1 MDCSTQYLPY
11 EKTGYFSKIVQD
23 YLQQHENLK
32 PFYLHNTNLEGVQSS
47 MNARDEHPVNRQVL
61 VEELTLQYQ
70 GIAASKKLQDNIQAL
85 LLQNSYTITTA
96 HQPNIFT
103 GPLYF
108 IYKIVHTIKLAEE
121 LATAFPDKKFIPVY
135 YMGSEDADLDELGFV
150 QVGTEKLVWNTTQT
164 GAVGRMKVDK
174 DFVSLIHLIAGQV
187 GVLPFGNELIQLF
200 STCYTIGKTIQ
211 QATLELVNALFG
223 SYGLIVL
230 VPDNSRL
237 KALFAPVIKK
247 ELTEQFSEKI
257 VAATISQLQKN
268 YKVQAAGR
276 PINLFYLINDKRE
289 RIEFNN
295 GVYEV
300 AALNL
305 QFTKEEML
313 EELHTNPERFSP
325 NVILRGAFQETILP
339 NIVFIG
345 GGGELAYWLELKN
358 VFEAAGVAYPM
369 LLLRNSFALLSAKM
383 FAKQTALG
391 LTDEALFLPTH
402 LLVTDYVANH
412 SKNELTLST
421 ELEEL
426 TAFYLKLKHKAGLV
440 DASLNEHILA
450 LEANA
455 MKKIKALETK
465 IKRAE
470 RRKFATADHQIQ
482 VLKEN
487 LFPGNSLQE
496 RHDNMALFYSHYGAS
511 IIECIYQ
518 SSKGL
523 DSAFGLIKLN
533 Q

>member
-32 PFYLHNTNLEGVQSS
+32 PFYLHETNKSGVEAAMQ
-47 MNARDEHPVNRQVL
+47 ARDLHPVNRKRL
-61 VEELTLQYQ
+61 VEELILQYQ
-70 GIAASKKLQDNIQAL
+70 GMSTSEKLQQNIQAL
-85 LLQNSYTITTA
+85 QFSNAYTITTA

-108 IYKIVHTIKLAEE
+108 IYKIVHAIKLAEE
-121 LATAFPDKKFIPVY
+121 LTVAFPEKKFIPVY

-150 QVGTEKLVWNTTQT
+150 NIGGEKLIWNTTQT

-174 DFVSLIHLIAGQV
+174 AFISLIHLIAGQI

-200 STCYTIGKTIQ
+200 STCYTIGKSIQ
-211 QATLELVNALFG
+211 QATLELVNSLFG

-230 VPDNSRL
+230 VPDNAKL
-237 KALFAPVIKK
+237 KTLFAPIIEK

-257 VAATISQLQKN
+257 VSTTISQLQEN

-276 PINLFYLINDKRE
+276 PINLFYLIDDKRE
-289 RIEFNN
+289 RIELNN
-295 GVYEV
+295 GQYEV

-305 QFTKEEML
+305 QFTQEEIL
-313 EELHTNPERFSP
+313 QELKSYPERFSP
-325 NVILRGAFQETILP
+325 NVILRGAFQESILP

-358 VFEAAGVAYPM
+358 VFEAAGVAYPI
-369 LLLRNSFALLSAKM
+369 LLLRNSFAILSAKM
-383 FAKQTALG
+383 FAKQTTLG
-391 LTDEALFLPTH
+391 LTNEDLFLPTH
-402 LLVTDYVANH
+402 QLVTAYVANH
-412 SKNELTLST
+412 SKNELTLSV

-426 TAFYLKLKHKAGLV
+426 AGFYNKLKQKAGLV
-440 DASLNEHILA
+440 DASLSEHILA

-455 MKKIKALETK
+455 LKKIKALETK

-470 RRKFATADHQIQ
+470 RRKFSTADHQIQ

-496 RHDNMALFYSHYGAS
+496 RHENISLFYGQYGPS
-511 IIECIYQ
+511 IIEWIYQ

-523 DSAFGLIKLN
+523 DAAFGLIKLN

>member
-11 EKTGYFSKIVQD
+11 ENTGYFSKIVQD

-32 PFYLHNTNLEGVQSS
+32 PFYLHDTSFDGVQSA
-47 MNARDEHPVNRQVL
+47 MNARDLHPVNRTVL

-70 GIAASKKLQDNIQAL
+70 GIAAPPKVQQHIQDL
-85 LLQNSYTITTA
+85 LLPNSYTITTA

-108 IYKIVHTIKLAEE
+108 IYKIIHTIKLAEE
-121 LATAFPDKKFIPVY
+121 LSVAFPQKKFIPVY

-150 QVGTEKLVWNTTQT
+150 NIGREKLVWNTAQT

-174 DFVSLIHLIAGQV
+174 AFISLIHLISGQI
-187 GVLPFGNELIQLF
+187 GVLPFGNELTQLF
-200 STCYTIGKTIQ
+200 ATCYTIGKTIQ

-223 SYGLIVL
+223 SYGLIIL
-230 VPDNSRL
+230 IPDNPRL
-237 KALFAPVIKK
+237 KALFAPVIEK
-247 ELTEQFSEKI
+247 ELKQQFSEKI
-257 VAATISQLQKN
+257 VSTTIQQLQEN

-276 PINLFYLINDKRE
+276 PINLFYLIDDKRE

-295 GVYEV
+295 GFYEV
-300 AALNL
+300 AALNI
-305 QFTKEEML
+305 QFTSEAIL
-313 EELHTNPERFSP
+313 QELHTNPERFSP
-325 NVILRGAFQETILP
+325 NVILRGAFQESVLP

-358 VFEAAGVAYPM
+358 VFEAARVAFPM
-369 LLLRNSFALLSAKM
+369 LLLRNSFAILSAKM
-383 FAKQTALG
+383 VAKQNALE
-391 LTDEALFLPTH
+391 LSDQALFVTEH
-402 LLVTDYVANH
+402 QLVKEYVASH
-412 SKNELTLST
+412 SDKELSLAP

-426 TAFYLKLKHKAGLV
+426 ATFYLKLKQKAGLV
-440 DASLNEHILA
+440 DASLNEHILS

-455 MKKIKALETK
+455 LKRIKAVEIK
-465 IKRAE
+465 IRRAE
-470 RRKFATADHQIQ
+470 KRKYATAAQQIH
-482 VLKEN
+482 VLKQS
-487 LFPGNSLQE
+487 LFPNNSLQE
-496 RHDNMALFYSHYGAS
+496 RHENFALFYSQYGSS

-523 DSAFGLIKLN
+523 SSSFGLIKLN